1 LARFHFQVRT
11 QSHVAFTEA
20 ADLPGLEKARTEA
33 ARRVR
38 VLLTE
43 HAQQIWADKDW
54 QMDVTDDRG
63 LILFTSMFQPTSR
76 QPRRAVNARR
86 GCRTQPSAFFGFAI
100 RFNAALKSASFSLAP
115 DSRAAS
121 MKWLRYS

>member
-20 ADLPGLEKARTEA
+20 ADLLGLEEARTEA
-33 ARRVR
+33 ARRVG

-54 QMDVTDDRG
+54 QMDVTDGRG
-63 LILFTSMFQPTSR
+63 LILFTINVSAYVAPAAQGSER
-76 QPRRAVNARR
+76 
-86 GCRTQPSAFFGFAI
+86 PSG
-100 RFNAALKSASFSLAP
+100 L
-115 DSRAAS
+115 
-121 MKWLRYS
+121 